1 MANDII
7 AAIVAA
13 HRAGTASPADTMA
26 QTYARI
32 RAHNDPAVFISLR
45 NEADAAAEAQALSS
59 GARHQPLYGVPVA
72 IKDNIDVAGLSTTA
86 ACPAFAYR
94 PDKDATVVAR
104 LKAAGAI
111 VVGKTNLDQFAT
123 GLVGVRSPYGVPRNP
138 FDASLIPGGSSSGS
152 AVAVAAG
159 LVPLALGTDTAGSG
173 RVPAGLNNVVGLKPS
188 LGLVSNAGVVPACRT
203 LDCVSILALTVDD
216 AWIALKVIAGSDDAD
231 AYSRAIPLG
240 TPGPLAKG
248 VRLGVPDAGQ
258 REFFGDRQAAAIYDA
273 AIARCTMLGADIVAI
288 DFAPFAEAARLL
300 YEGPWVAERYLVVRE
315 LLARQPDAIHP
326 ATREVIS
333 QGAKPSAADA
343 FAALY
348 RLEELRRESERTFR
362 RIDALLLPTAPTVY
376 KVSEVLADPIALNSR
391 LGTYTN
397 FVNLLD
403 LCALAVPA
411 AMRPDGAPSGVT
423 LIAPSGQDALL
434 AGIGRDLHAAA
445 GLPLGAPAP

>member
-1 MANDII
+1 
-7 AAIVAA
+7 
-13 HRAGTASPADTMA
+13 
-26 QTYARI
+26 
-32 RAHNDPAVFISLR
+32 VFISLR

-258 REFFGDRQAAAIYDA
+258 RELFGDRQAAAIYDA

-362 RIDALLLPTAPTVY
+362 RIDALLLPTAPTVSQQPARHLYQFRQPARPLRPRGAGGDAPGRRAVGRHADRAFGTGCAFGRHRTRPACGGWFAARRARTVTATTY
-376 KVSEVLADPIALNSR
+376 KPPLNRSMSR
-391 LGTYTN
+391 RQ
-397 FVNLLD
+397 
-403 LCALAVPA
+403 PA
-411 AMRPDGAPSGVT
+411 IS
-423 LIAPSGQDALL
+423 SS
-434 AGIGRDLHAAA
+434 
-445 GLPLGAPAP
+445 